1 MSQSQVKRCSKC
13 GGEVREG
20 ELFINVT
27 STPGSGLA
35 SPYSYPSEFAMGM
48 QSGSMVSGDGPF
60 WRERTGKKEGL
71 LFKREKTQTL
81 KICGYRCKKCG
92 YIELFAYK

>member
-1 MSQSQVKRCSKC
+1 MSQNQVKRCSKC

-27 STPGSGLA
+27 STTSSGLT

-48 QSGSMVSGDGPF
+48 QSAPLVTGDGPL
-60 WRERTGKKEGL
+60 WREHTGEKEGW
-71 LFKREKTQTL
+71 LFKREKTKTL
-81 KICGYRCKKCG
+81 KICGFRC
-92 YIELFAYK
+92 IE